1 MIPLHI
7 SGAARLA
14 SRRSRYAADAARLAA
29 LASAWMRGLPTPL
42 PRFVS
47 IASILLPYDA
57 LNIYDGDINSK

>member
-1 MIPLHI
+1 
-7 SGAARLA
+7 
-14 SRRSRYAADAARLAA
+14 
-29 LASAWMRGLPTPL
+29 MRGLPTPL